1 LPAWSALWGFYR
13 DRLVDC
19 ERGAIVGIQCAVIR
33 VFGGPR
39 ESRDAAVNF
48 SLSLL
53 QWLVADR
60 DVYLAIAVIWIRS

>member
-1 LPAWSALWGFYR
+1 LPAWSALWGI
-13 DRLVDC
+13 LQGQAIDC
-19 ERGAIVGIQCAVIR
+19 
-33 VFGGPR
+33 
-39 ESRDAAVNF
+39 DAVNF